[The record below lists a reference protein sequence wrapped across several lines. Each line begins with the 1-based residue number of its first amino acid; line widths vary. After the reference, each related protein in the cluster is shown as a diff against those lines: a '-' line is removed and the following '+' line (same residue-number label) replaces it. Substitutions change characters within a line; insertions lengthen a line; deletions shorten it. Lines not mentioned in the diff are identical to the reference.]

1 MLYTRVITM
10 RLKKLLFIII
20 CYFFIL
26 LIICCDMSPAPVLE
40 EHINKYSRNINEIED
55 NIDKKDSTELVI
67 SIFFPSSKNNTWIL
81 LRLNQS
87 IFLPNLFFPQKYH
100 HSKYYLYDTK
110 LWYIPIN
117 IQTFYLIERNT
128 ELLEKE
134 KKKQEKIIVNNP
146 VVYYVQANEEPEV
159 LEQSC
164 TISLDSTDKS
174 NLSYIMYSLNYHHY
188 EEPIDTTI
196 RTTITV
202 KASSNNNYL
211 SSSISFNIKPL
222 H

>member
-1 MLYTRVITM
+1 MLDNKTNR
-10 RLKKLLFIII
+10 RGFFKLG
-20 CYFFIL
+20 
-26 LIICCDMSPAPVLE
+26 
-40 EHINKYSRNINEIED
+40 
-55 NIDKKDSTELVI
+55 I
-67 SIFFPSSKNNTWIL
+67 SIFFPSSKNNTCIL

-87 IFLPNLFFPQKYH
+87 IILPNLFFPKKYH

-110 LWYIPIN
+110 LWNTPTN
-117 IQTFYLIERNT
+117 IQTFLLIERNT
-128 ELLEKE
+128 ELLEE
-134 KKKQEKIIVNNP
+134 GKKKQEKVIVNNP
-146 VVYYVQANEEPEV
+146 VVYYVQATEEPEV

-174 NLSYIMYSLNYHHY
+174 NLSYIVYSLNYHHY

-196 RTTITV
+196 PTTITV

>member
-1 MLYTRVITM
+1 M

-87 IFLPNLFFPQKYH
+87 IILPNLFFPLKYH
-100 HSKYYLYDTK
+100 HSKYYLYDT
-110 LWYIPIN
+110 
-117 IQTFYLIERNT
+117 T
-128 ELLEKE
+128 
-134 KKKQEKIIVNNP
+134 
-146 VVYYVQANEEPEV
+146 
-159 LEQSC
+159 
-164 TISLDSTDKS
+164 
-174 NLSYIMYSLNYHHY
+174 
-188 EEPIDTTI
+188 
-196 RTTITV
+196 
-202 KASSNNNYL
+202 
-211 SSSISFNIKPL
+211 
-222 H
+222 